1 MSGLVRRYLR
11 PGRKQSALASR
22 PLCAKVPECSS
33 TLAAAPLSP
42 RLMQRRSGRVVLL
55 VITLIV
61 GLLCERH
68 DPSVVTLLGAQVAA
82 HFQNGEIPLVLFN
95 EGRHVL
101 SNMSVSV
108 ARSRSFDNDNPQGVE
123 QVLGPTQSGPYTVGA
138 GDTRPI
144 SDRLKPVAGAD
155 SNTWIVQ
162 ILAPN
167 GIYTQFIAFRLNPP
181 QAGSTVRWQFRWWL
195 SKQRFTRIDGRN
207 VGTTTRLM
215 HADWSDPVSGSAAR
229 IYDNQAQ

>member
-33 TLAAAPLSP
+33 YPRRRTTLSP
-42 RLMQRRSGRVVLL
+42 TDAKEVGPSCTAGYHPYRGPSLRALRPIGR
-55 VITLIV
+55 
-61 GLLCERH
+61 
-68 DPSVVTLLGAQVAA
+68 DSLGAQVAA

-108 ARSRSFDNDNPQGVE
+108 VRSRSFDNDNPQGVE

-167 GIYTQFIAFRLNPP
+167 GIYTQVIAFRLNPP

-195 SKQRFTRIDGRN
+195 SKQRFTRIDGGN

-215 HADWSDPVSGSAAR
+215 HADGSDPVSGSAAR